1 MQRELDLLR
10 DAVRRAGARALELA
24 RDGFDTHIKADRSPV
39 TSADLE
45 VNRLLHETLTRAFPD
60 DGWLSEETPDSP
72 IRLEKKRV
80 WIVDPIDGTKAFVR
94 GLPEFCISA
103 ALVEGDQPIVAAVLN
118 PVTNELFT
126 AARGQG
132 VRLNGNSLAPAGR
145 DGRPMLL
152 VNPWEFSA
160 GRFAAVE
167 ENADCRPMHSIAYAL
182 ALVAAG
188 RVDAAVTFEREH
200 EWDLAAGV
208 LLIQEAGGTAVDGA
222 GKPFRFNQPR
232 PSMQGTVAVAPGS
245 AGRVTGLIRTLMAS
259 HHSKTRT

>member
-1 MQRELDLLR
+1 MQRELDLLQ

-24 RDGFDTHIKADRSPV
+24 RNGFDTHIKADRSPV

-45 VNRLLHETLTRAFPD
+45 IDRLLHERLIGTFPD

-72 IRLEKKRV
+72 VRLEKKRV
-80 WIVDPIDGTKAFVR
+80 WVVDPIDGTKAFVK
-94 GLPEFCISA
+94 GLPEFCISV
-103 ALVEGDQPIVAAVLN
+103 ALVEGDQPVVAAILN

-132 VRLNGNSLAPAGR
+132 VWLNGASFPPAGR
-145 DGRPMLL
+145 AERPVMF
-152 VNPWEFSA
+152 VNPGELSTSQL
-160 GRFAAVE
+160 GTLREV
-167 ENADCRPMHSIAYAL
+167 ADCRPIHSIAYAL

-188 RVDAAVTFEREH
+188 RVEAALTFAREH

-208 LLIQEAGGTAVDGA
+208 LLIREAGGSVTDGA

-245 AGRVTGLIRTLMAS
+245 AGRVHDVIHMLMA
-259 HHSKTRT
+259 HHRSKAQQ

>member
-1 MQRELDLLR
+1 MQREFDLLQ
-10 DAVRRAGARALELA
+10 DAIRRAGARALELA

-45 VNRLLHETLTRAFPD
+45 VNRLLHETLTRTFPD
-60 DGWLSEETPDSP
+60 DGWLSEESPDTP

-80 WIVDPIDGTKAFVR
+80 WVIDPIDGTKAFVR

-103 ALVEGDQPIVAAVLN
+103 ALVEGDQPVVAAVLN
-118 PVTNELFT
+118 PVTDELFT

-132 VRLNGNSLAPAGR
+132 FRLNGNPLAPARRTGQ
-145 DGRPMLL
+145 PAIL
-152 VNPWEFSA
+152 VNPWELSA
-160 GRFAAVE
+160 GRFAAAE
-167 ENADCRPMHSIAYAL
+167 ETADCRPMHSIAYAL

-188 RVDAAVTFEREH
+188 RVDAAITFEREH
-200 EWDLAAGV
+200 EWDLAGGV
-208 LLIQEAGGTAVDGA
+208 LLIQEAGGTVTDGA

-245 AGRVTGLIRTLMAS
+245 AGRVNDLIRTLMAHRRS
-259 HHSKTRT
+259 QTRT